1 MPATLV
7 AAHANHVAQ
16 VVPAVSAKDL
26 SNTER
31 AVALYASEMPNGYR
45 YKGPDHHVTVLA
57 WITQGAAR
65 LGLSELYRS
74 AAFAYGY
81 RLLWLARTATGEQTR
96 AHKLRFP
103 SADRLRRAESLA
115 SLTIGFPE
123 ARMTSEAIKR
133 SRRPQVEGACRCGGT
148 GWIDT
153 CFDPDDPTTAVSTN
167 CPGHN
172 PEGYMPRP
180 VVVA

>member
-7 AAHANHVAQ
+7 AAHVA
-16 VVPAVSAKDL
+16 PAAPAASAVSAKDL
-26 SNTER
+26 SSTER
-31 AVALYASEMPNGYR
+31 AVALYASDMPNGYR
-45 YKGPDHHVTVLA
+45 YNSPNDRAAVLA
-57 WITQGAAR
+57 WIAQGAAR
-65 LGLSELYRS
+65 LGLSELLRS
-74 AAFAYGY
+74 SAFAYGY
-81 RLLWLARTATGEQTR
+81 RLLWLARTVTREQTR

-115 SLTIGFPE
+115 SLSIGFPE
-123 ARMTSEAIKR
+123 GQMSAEAIKR
-133 SRRPQVEGACRCGGT
+133 NRRPQVEGACRCSGT

-153 CFDPDDPTTAVSTN
+153 CFDPDDPTTAVSMN

-180 VVVA
+180 VVIA